1 MGTRSEAGAGAR
13 SGTVVFGVIGGIA
26 SGKSAVSAALAGPE
40 GVVLEADRFAHE
52 ALGSEEVTALV
63 RERFGEAVLGPDG
76 TPDRTAL
83 GEVVFTDPGARKA
96 LEGWIHGTVRA
107 RLRAELERAA
117 RRGAPRVVLDV
128 PLLLENAAEHGLDGL
143 CDHVVFVDA
152 PLEERDRRAVRDR
165 GWKPGE
171 VARREAAQM
180 PLATKRE
187 RADIVIV
194 NDADREALA
203 ERVRA
208 ALDGLQD

>member
-1 MGTRSEAGAGAR
+1 M
-13 SGTVVFGVIGGIA
+13 FGVVGGIA
-26 SGKSAVSAALAGPE
+26 SGKSAVSEALAGAE

-52 ALGSEEVTALV
+52 ALGSEDVVARV

-76 TPDRTAL
+76 APDRAAL
-83 GEVVFTDPGARKA
+83 GEIVFADPDARKA

-117 RRGAPRVVLDV
+117 RNGAPRVVLDV

-187 RADIVIV
+187 HADIVIV

-208 ALDGLQD
+208 ALVDLQD